1 MSPALLLSAL
11 SIGGLRIPGASALL
25 FFRGII
31 DLYSEV
37 GPGTLSLPSHFL
49 MSGTRRTPSAL
60 EEVLE
65 LLEELVAL
73 DLPNL
78 HLCMA
83 SSPEFD
89 IRRSL
94 EPLEPL
100 QISLHEESGQ
110 KNDRSHLSD
119 LFNGPCV
126 PHLFHH
132 CVLPSTPH
140 RLCLQSLIKAYHMH
154 VTNPTYSID

>member
-1 MSPALLLSAL
+1 MSPALVLSAL

-31 DLYSEV
+31 DSYSEV

-49 MSGTRRTPSAL
+49 ISGTRAL

-83 SSPEFD
+83 SSLEFD

-94 EPLEPL
+94 EPSEPL
-100 QISLHEESGQ
+100 QISLHDESGQ
-110 KNDRSHLSD
+110 KNDRSLLS
-119 LFNGPCV
+119 GPV
-126 PHLFHH
+126 QRPMRTPPRYLFHH

-154 VTNPTYSID
+154 VDPTYSIDS